1 MYKESQAP
9 STSKFASVGP
19 WEPKNNISVLREC
32 NSLYIPPLGSVR
44 THYVVFF
51 SGASSG
57 SNWWS
62 PRRVKR
68 CAGDNQTGS
77 QVRPSAALKR
87 RVQRRARQL
96 RDQTLACSGMHPL
109 IYEYQMI
116 ISMII
121 VMITMQLLVTIMT
134 RLFRGGENLTPALE
148 TRLAQLRA
156 PFTFGRHRSHQCS
169 VVNLDCWT
177 QYSSLS
183 GGRETFTE
191 GRIQLWQHPTT
202 VI

>member
-1 MYKESQAP
+1 MGKCWCHHRIKTLQKNIMFILWTFSPFKTSSLAGMYW
-9 STSKFASVGP
+9 FF
-19 WEPKNNISVLREC
+19 
-32 NSLYIPPLGSVR
+32 PLCS
-44 THYVVFF
+44 FF

-62 PRRVKR
+62 PQRVKR
-68 CAGDNQTGS
+68 CAGDNHTGS

-116 ISMII
+116 I
-121 VMITMQLLVTIMT
+121 VMITMQLLVTISVMT
-134 RLFRGGENLTPALE
+134 RLFRGGENLTLALE
-148 TRLAQLRA
+148 TRLAQLRE
-156 PFTFGRHRSHQCS
+156 PFTFGWHRLHQCS
-169 VVNLDCWT
+169 VAKVDCWT
-177 QYSSLS
+177 QSYSLS
-183 GGRETFTE
+183 GGRATFTE
-191 GRIQLWQHPTT
+191 GRIQLWQQPTT

>member
-1 MYKESQAP
+1 M
-9 STSKFASVGP
+9 
-19 WEPKNNISVLREC
+19 L
-32 NSLYIPPLGSVR
+32 
-44 THYVVFF
+44 FF

-77 QVRPSAALKR
+77 QVRPSAAFKR

-134 RLFRGGENLTPALE
+134 RLFRGGENLTLALE
-148 TRLAQLRA
+148 TRLAQLRE
-156 PFTFGRHRSHQCS
+156 PFTFGRHRWHQCS
-169 VVNLDCWT
+169 IVILPSWLFNSIPHYQVGGWLL
-177 QYSSLS
+177 QREEYSCGNIQQLLS
-183 GGRETFTE
+183 SR
-191 GRIQLWQHPTT
+191 
-202 VI
+202 

>member
-1 MYKESQAP
+1 M
-9 STSKFASVGP
+9 
-19 WEPKNNISVLREC
+19 L
-32 NSLYIPPLGSVR
+32 
-44 THYVVFF
+44 FF

-77 QVRPSAALKR
+77 QVRPSAAFKR

-134 RLFRGGENLTPALE
+134 RLFRGGENLTLALE
-148 TRLAQLRA
+148 TRLAQLRE
-156 PFTFGRHRSHQCS
+156 PFTFGRHRLHQRS
-169 VVNLDCWT
+169 VAKVDCWT
-177 QYSSLS
+177 QSFGLL
-183 GGRETFTE
+183 EQTKLFTFVLQNLNTTHSTE
-191 GRIQLWQHPTT
+191 FQNIKE
-202 VI
+202 